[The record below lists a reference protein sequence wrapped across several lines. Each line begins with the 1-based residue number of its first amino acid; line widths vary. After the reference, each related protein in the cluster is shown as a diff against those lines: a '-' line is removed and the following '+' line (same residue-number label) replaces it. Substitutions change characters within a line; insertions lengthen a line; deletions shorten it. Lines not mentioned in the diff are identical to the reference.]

1 MGETV
6 WVSCDGSLGVSL
18 CGSLSIDGVEAHV
31 RAFRVRMPSGG
42 AYWTV
47 VDDVYEVEST
57 ADRYLRELRFGR
69 DRAEST
75 TKAYAEGISLFL
87 RWCDR
92 TGRQWRTAAR
102 DIGLFIV
109 WLKYTRRDGRP
120 VVAGPDVEPVRS
132 ASRINHVLV
141 AVRGFL
147 SFAVVAKEAPTL
159 VLEQL
164 YELADTRDLP
174 AEAQGEGARLRYRL
188 RARHSL
194 REAETAVD
202 RASDGEVIALFRV
215 CRSAR
220 DRLIVLMLSRA
231 GLRRGELVGVRR
243 SDVHLLPDN
252 AVHHCRIRGA
262 HVHVVR
268 RENSNG
274 GVAKSRNSRAVPLDF
289 LVVTALDLYLL
300 ERAEQPAAAGCD
312 FLLVNLFREP
322 LGAPM
327 AAGAIN
333 ELFDALCTR
342 AQLVRSISPHQ
353 CRHGFASNLADSGAM
368 LDEIQGLLG
377 HASPSSTKPYLHP
390 SPDRLRDAVERVPSP
405 RAVTDGLR

>member
-1 MGETV
+1 MK
-6 WVSCDGSLGVSL
+6 
-18 CGSLSIDGVEAHV
+18 
-31 RAFRVRMPSGG
+31 AFLVRMPSGG
-42 AYWTV
+42 RYWTV
-47 VDDVYEVEST
+47 VDDGYDVMAV

-75 TKAYAEGISLFL
+75 TKAYAQSIALFL

-92 TGRQWRTAAR
+92 TGRQWPAAAR

-109 WLKYTRRDGRP
+109 WLKYTRVDGTP
-120 VVAGPDVEPVRS
+120 VVAGPGAEPVRG
-132 ASRINHVLV
+132 ASRINQILV

-147 SFAVVAKEAPTL
+147 SFAVVAKEAPGA

-164 YELADTRDLP
+164 HELADTRDLP
-174 AEAQGEGARLRYRL
+174 LAAQGEDGILRYRL

-194 REAETAVD
+194 REPRTDID
-202 RASDGEVIALFRV
+202 RATDDELVALFRV

-220 DRLIVLMLSRA
+220 DRLIVLLLSRA

-252 AVHHCRIRGA
+252 AVHRCLIHGA

-268 RENSNG
+268 RENSSG
-274 GVAKSRNSRAVPLDF
+274 GVTKSRHPRAVPLDF
-289 LVVTALDLYLL
+289 LVVRALDLYLL
-300 ERAEQPAAAGCD
+300 ERSTKPAAAECD

-327 AAGAIN
+327 TVGAIN
-333 ELFDALCTR
+333 ELFEALCAR
-342 AQLVRSISPHQ
+342 AQLSRPISPHQ
-353 CRHGFASNLADSGAM
+353 CRHGFASNLADSGAL
-368 LDEIQGLLG
+368 LDEIQVLLG
-377 HASPSSTKPYLHP
+377 HASPMSAQPYLHP
-390 SPDRLRDAVERVPSP
+390 SPDRLRAAVERVPSP
-405 RAVTDGLR
+405 RAMIEGLS